1 MLIAALVVAL
11 VTAFAALPHP
21 NISRTHRALA
31 RIILAGVTAW
41 LVFAIVMVNE
51 NQPPVT
57 ATTDPGTTS
66 RTPPTVT
73 YTAPIEP
80 ADTRTATTATIPV
93 VTTTTAY
100 QPVVEPTAGVT
111 ATTTTRSPQPAFE
124 PTPPTPMPIAPKPDT
139 VEFRDPNPP
148 DHHTDFAEGVKQ
160 AIALSDSE
168 QWREAA
174 DEWQRLLRIDSG
186 RNHPFEAG
194 AYYRL
199 GIAYKNLNDWPRAAQ
214 AFEKAN
220 LIDHGKNATKNLN
233 NLGYC
238 YIKLRRNAD
247 AIAVYS
253 KLLEIDPGDTT
264 SRNLL
269 SALRRHR

>member
-21 NISRTHRALA
+21 TISRTHRAFA

-41 LVFAIVMVNE
+41 LVFAIITLNV
-51 NQPPVT
+51 NQPSVT
-57 ATTDPGTTS
+57 ATTDTGTTY
-66 RTPPTVT
+66 RTKPTVT

-80 ADTRTATTATIPV
+80 GETRTATTATMPV

-111 ATTTTRSPQPAFE
+111 ATTSTRSPQPAFE
-124 PTPPTPMPIAPKPDT
+124 PAPPTPMPIAPKLDT
-139 VEFRDPNPP
+139 VEIRDPNPP
-148 DHHTDFAEGVKQ
+148 DHHIDFAQSVKQ

-174 DEWQRLLRIDSG
+174 GEWERLIRINSG
-186 RNHPFEAG
+186 RNRPFDAG

-199 GIAYKNLNDWPRAAQ
+199 GIAYKNLNDWSRAAG
-214 AFEKAN
+214 AFEKAS
-220 LIDHGKNATKNLN
+220 LIDDGKNATKNLK

-238 YIKLRRNAD
+238 YIKLRRNSE

-253 KLLEIDPGDTT
+253 KLLEIDPGDAT

-269 SALRRHR
+269 SALRRQR